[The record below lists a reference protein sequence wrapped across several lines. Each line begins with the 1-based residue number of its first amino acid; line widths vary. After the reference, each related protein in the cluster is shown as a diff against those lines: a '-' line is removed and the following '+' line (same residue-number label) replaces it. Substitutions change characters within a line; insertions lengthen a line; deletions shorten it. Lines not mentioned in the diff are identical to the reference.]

1 MEAKPMRVSRAL
13 AVAGVASRRAA
24 ERLVLE
30 GRVRVNGEP
39 AAIGQLV
46 GSADRLEVDGS
57 EVRPEPL
64 RAYLLHKAG
73 GTIASAHDPQGRPTV
88 LEGLPEDVRL
98 YPVGRL
104 DLATTGA
111 LLVTNDGDLAHRLM
125 HPRSKVPK
133 VYEALVE
140 GRVSADTV
148 RRLRRGVELEDG
160 PTLPARVEVMR
171 RLHPKATWLEI
182 ELTEGRNRQVRRMCE
197 AVGHPALRL
206 HRSRY
211 AGIGLGRL
219 DPGDWRPLGRHEL
232 ARLAALVG
240 LER

>member
-1 MEAKPMRVSRAL
+1 MEGKAMRVSRAL

-30 GRVRVNGEP
+30 GRVLVNGEP

-46 GSADRLEVDGS
+46 APTDRLEVDGT

-64 RAYLLHKAG
+64 RAYLLNKSAG
-73 GTIASAHDPQGRPTV
+73 TVATASDPQGRPTV
-88 LEGLPEDVRL
+88 LEGLPEEVRL

-104 DLATTGA
+104 DLPTTGA
-111 LLVTNDGDLAHRLM
+111 LIVTNDGDLAHRLM
-125 HPRSKVPK
+125 HPSSKVSK

-140 GRVSADTV
+140 GRVSAETV
-148 RRLRRGVELEDG
+148 RKLRRGVELEDG
-160 PTLPARVEVMR
+160 VTQPARVEVMK
-171 RLHPKATWLEI
+171 RLHPRATWLEI

-197 AVGHPALRL
+197 AVGHPARRL

-211 AGIGLGRL
+211 AGIGIGRLKPGEWRPLSAAELGRL
-219 DPGDWRPLGRHEL
+219 
-232 ARLAALVG
+232 AAMVG